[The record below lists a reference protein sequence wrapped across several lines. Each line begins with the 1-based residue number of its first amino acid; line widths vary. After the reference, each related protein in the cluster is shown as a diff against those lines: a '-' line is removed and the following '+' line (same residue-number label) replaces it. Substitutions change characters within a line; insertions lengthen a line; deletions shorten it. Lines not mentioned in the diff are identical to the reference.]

1 MTQDRYMARGRLHTE
16 VEALLD
22 RTISDAA
29 TPFCRPSARRA
40 RQAWATFQ
48 ADLDTLLVSPGD
60 KRRVGAEL
68 KPNKVDEDDAA
79 AEAAI
84 ADVLQLVPGA
94 GTG

>member
-1 MTQDRYMARGRLHTE
+1 
-16 VEALLD
+16 
-22 RTISDAA
+22 
-29 TPFCRPSARRA
+29 
-40 RQAWATFQ
+40 
-48 ADLDTLLVSPGD
+48 VSPGD